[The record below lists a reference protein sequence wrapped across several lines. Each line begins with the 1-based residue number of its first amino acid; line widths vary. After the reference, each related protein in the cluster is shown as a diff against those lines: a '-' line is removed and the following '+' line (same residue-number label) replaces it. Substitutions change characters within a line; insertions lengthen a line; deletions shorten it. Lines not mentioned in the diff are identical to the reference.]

1 MSTVLRTNSRRRGDS
16 ALRRSFLQC
25 LPQIM
30 AVAGYAFRRHRFD
43 EREERIAEA
52 VAWTWVLFVRVQR
65 RGKNPKEFPTAVARF
80 AVKYVRKGRLFGQS
94 RNSKDL
100 YTALSASENRRGGLV
115 SLDEVDPHTCTP
127 WKEILVESRAFSPAD
142 TAAARIDLNAWLDS
156 LSRRD
161 RRLAER
167 LATGERTGRIARA
180 FRLSPARISQ
190 LRNEFRRSWERF
202 QNGGEVVRNGT
213 PRVRMTAT

>member
-1 MSTVLRTNSRRRGDS
+1 MSTMFRTNSRRRGDS

-65 RGKNPKEFPTAVARF
+65 RGKNPKEFPTAVAKF
-80 AVKYVRKGRLFGQS
+80 AVKYVRKGRLLGQS
-94 RNSKDL
+94 RNSKEL
-100 YTALSASENRRGGLV
+100 YTALSASENRRSLV
-115 SLDEVDPHTCTP
+115 SLDELEPQTCTP

-142 TAAARIDLNAWLDS
+142 TACTRIDMNAWLNS

-180 FRLSPARISQ
+180 FGVSTARISQ
-190 LRNEFRRSWERF
+190 LRQEFRRSWQRF
-202 QNGGEVVRNGT
+202 QNGGEVPRNST
-213 PRVRMTAT
+213 SRVRIAAT

>member
-1 MSTVLRTNSRRRGDS
+1 
-16 ALRRSFLQC
+16 
-25 LPQIM
+25 M

-52 VAWTWVLFVRVQR
+52 VAWTWALFVRVQR
-65 RGKNPKEFPTAVARF
+65 RGKNPSDFPTALAKF
-80 AVKYVRKGRLFGQS
+80 AIKYVRSGRLLGQS
-94 RNSKDL
+94 RNSKEL
-100 YTALSASENRRGGLV
+100 YTARSTSENRVGLV
-115 SLDEVDPHTCTP
+115 SLDELEPQSRTP

-142 TAAARIDLNAWLDS
+142 AAAARIDVNAWLNS

-180 FRLSPARISQ
+180 FGLSPARISQ
-190 LRNEFRRSWERF
+190 LRDEFRRSWEQF
-202 QNGGEVVRNGT
+202 HSQGADVKNGT
-213 PRVRMTAT
+213 SGVQLAVT

>member
-1 MSTVLRTNSRRRGDS
+1 MSTMLRTNSRRRGDS
-16 ALRRSFLQC
+16 TLRRSFLQC

-30 AVAGYAFRRHRFD
+30 AVAGYAFRRHQCE

-52 VAWTWVLFVRVQR
+52 VAWTWALFVRVQR
-65 RGKNPKEFPTAVARF
+65 GGKNPGDFPTALAKF
-80 AVKYVRKGRLFGQS
+80 AVKYVRNGRLLGQS
-94 RNSKDL
+94 RNAKEL
-100 YTALSASENRRGGLV
+100 YTALSTSENSLSLV
-115 SLDEVDPHTCTP
+115 SLDELEPRTRTP

-142 TAAARIDLNAWLDS
+142 TACTRIDVNAWLNS

-161 RRLAER
+161 QRLAER

-180 FRLSPARISQ
+180 FSLSPGRISQ
-190 LRNEFRRSWERF
+190 LRDEFRRSWERF

-213 PRVRMTAT
+213 SQVRIAAT